1 MHLMNLQIHSSY
13 KIHMHTKNLTLQI
26 VIVAVKKIRVLIK
39 QTIKIWM
46 VSDLK
51 NIKKKEEKR
60 KKETSSLT

>member
-1 MHLMNLQIHSSY
+1 
-13 KIHMHTKNLTLQI
+13 MHTKNLTLQI